1 MKILKIILPI
11 ALAFCFTGCLD
22 VDEQIDVKKDGSGQM
37 TEDMDMS
44 QMIDILQT
52 YMGKDEM
59 SKKGLQNMDTT
70 IYLKDIVDTIS
81 SFSAE
86 KKALLRPASVH
97 IKLDMDGKVF
107 KTRMVFPF
115 TSQENLQK
123 LYAVMSDGSS
133 LGNAKLFG
141 NLGGDEGGN
150 GGNGQSPDLSQF
162 TNIYDFKCKDGLM
175 SKRVNKEKWKA
186 LADNPQVAQMKQ
198 ASQMGMDINYTTTI
212 LLPRP
217 VKKIDNPNA
226 KLSDDKKA
234 VTMKYN
240 FSDALDHPEQFE
252 YTIEY

>member
-1 MKILKIILPI
+1 MKKMKFLKILLPV

-22 VDEQIDVKKDGSGQM
+22 VNEKVDVKKDGSGQL

-44 QMIDILQT
+44 QMVDIMQS

-59 SKKGLQNMDTT
+59 AKKGLQNMDTT
-70 IYLKDIVDTIS
+70 IYLKDVVDTS
-81 SFSAE
+81 TNLSAE
-86 KKALLRPASVH
+86 KKALLRPGSVH
-97 IKLDMDGKVF
+97 IKLDMDAKIF
-107 KTRMVFPF
+107 TTRMVFPF
-115 TSQENLQK
+115 SSQENLQK
-123 LYAVMSDGSS
+123 LYTIMNDGST

-141 NLGGDEGGN
+141 NMGGDQGG
-150 GGNGQSPDLSQF
+150 GPDMGQF
-162 TNIYDFKCKDGLM
+162 TGIYNFTSKDGLM

-186 LADNPQVAQMKQ
+186 LNDNPQMAQMKQ
-198 ASQMGMDINYTTTI
+198 ASQMGMEINYTTTI

-217 VKKIDNPNA
+217 VKKIDNAQA

-240 FSDALDHPEQFE
+240 LVDALDHPEQFE

>member
-1 MKILKIILPI
+1 MKILKIFLPI
-11 ALAFCFTGCLD
+11 ALALCFTGCLD
-22 VDEQIDVKKDGSGQM
+22 VDEKIDVKKDGSGQIS
-37 TEDMDMS
+37 EDMDMS

-52 YMGKDEM
+52 YMGKDEIA
-59 SKKGLQNMDTT
+59 KKGLQNMDTT
-70 IYLKDIVDTIS
+70 IFLKDIVDTVS

-97 IKLDMDGKVF
+97 IKLDMDGKIF
-107 KTRMVFPF
+107 KTRMLFPF

-123 LYAVMSDGSS
+123 LYTVMNDGSS

-141 NLGGDEGGN
+141 SLGGDEGAGN
-150 GGNGQSPDLSQF
+150 SGGPDLSQF
-162 TNIYDFKCKDGLM
+162 TNIYDFKCKDGMM

-198 ASQMGMDINYTTTI
+198 AAQMGMDINYTTTI

-217 VKKIDNPNA
+217 VKKISNPTA

-234 VTMKYN
+234 VTLKYN